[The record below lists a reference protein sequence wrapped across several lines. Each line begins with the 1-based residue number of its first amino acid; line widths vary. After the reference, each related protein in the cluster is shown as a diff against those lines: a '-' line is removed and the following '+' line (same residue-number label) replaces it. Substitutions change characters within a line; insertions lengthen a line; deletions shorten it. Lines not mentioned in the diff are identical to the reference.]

1 MVFIDAAAVGKYL
14 GWQEL
19 IAALKKMFASGC
31 VAPVRHHHAIHT
43 PGQQEAT
50 MLIMPAWQTGK
61 YLGLKLVNVF
71 PDNPEK
77 GLPTIHG
84 SYLLMDG
91 TSGEV
96 LSVMDAGELT
106 ARRTVA
112 ASALASSY
120 LSKKEARK
128 LLIVGSGRIAEYLG
142 FAHGAVRPLDEIRIW
157 ARNTEKAGK
166 LAEIYLKSGYACKVS
181 TNLEEDS
188 SRADVISCAT
198 MSTEPLV
205 QGKWL
210 KAGVHI
216 DLIGAFKPKMRETDD
231 EVITRSRIFVDTRDG
246 ALAEAGDLLQPM
258 EKGLLR
264 NDDIVAELHELVT
277 AKMPGRKSEDEI
289 TLFKSVGAALEDLA
303 AAILCY
309 ENRLRE

>member
-1 MVFIDAAAVGKYL
+1 MVFIDAAAVRKYL

-19 IAALKKMFASGC
+19 IAALEKMFTTGC

-50 MLIMPAWQTGK
+50 ILLMPAWQTGK

-71 PDNPEK
+71 PDNPKK

-84 SYLLMDG
+84 NYLLMDG

-96 LSVMDAGELT
+96 LAIMDAGELT

-120 LSKKEARK
+120 LSKTDSRK
-128 LLIVGSGRIAEYLG
+128 LLIVGSGRIASYLG
-142 FAHGAVRPLDEIRIW
+142 FAHGAVRPIDEIRIW
-157 ARNTEKAGK
+157 ARNLEKAGK
-166 LAEIYLKSGYACKVS
+166 IAEIYIKSGYACKVS
-181 TNLEEDS
+181 TDLEADS
-188 SRADVISCAT
+188 SWADVISCAT

-205 QGKWL
+205 LGKWL

-216 DLIGAFKPKMRETDD
+216 DLIGGFKPQMRETDD
-231 EVITRSRIFVDTRDG
+231 EVITRSRIYVDTRDG

-264 NDDIVAELHELVT
+264 NDEIIAELNELVT
-277 AKMPGRKSEDEI
+277 AKIPGRMNEDEI

-309 ENRLRE
+309 ENREQK